1 MTAAAPASPALH
13 RTLVMIGVRD
23 GEAGRAARLIG
34 FAFLMTAALVL
45 VKSAQRGIFLA
56 SYTRDRIPDAFMVS
70 AAALAATSLAVSA
83 LAPRL
88 GVLRLVAGLLGGV
101 GALLITAWVALAG
114 GARWVPFPL
123 YVVGEVVCGV
133 LLVQG
138 WGLITEALDV
148 RSARRLLPLIGAGAG
163 LAWVLGGLG
172 TSVLAA
178 AIGTPGLLV
187 VATAFLAAAGGVLA
201 AIGRRDL
208 ARHTAAPPVGG
219 GPLARIADGAR
230 FVVGEP
236 LLRLLAA
243 ISVLDLLIEQL
254 VDFQLFAIAQERF
267 ARPQEIAGFMG
278 QIYALTGVVTVVAP
292 LVITGRLLARFGST
306 RCLFAAPAWAL
317 AMSAV
322 VLSAPALTPIV
333 ALAAGDRMLKQALSA
348 PGRAQMQAPL
358 PAWRR
363 AQAGALI
370 RGVLAPLAYVGGA
383 AALKLVPAGSLRPT
397 AIAVMALSI
406 GVVAVIVAL
415 RPAYRQALRKS
426 LDRRQLELDG
436 DAPALD
442 AEQVAALAA
451 QVAGDEAQA
460 GFAVTLL
467 ASAPPALA
475 RPALRAACQHPSRRV
490 RAAAV
495 EALAGLRGAGD
506 ADLIART
513 LDGAGDD
520 DLERACLRALA
531 SLEHDGAVRDV
542 VRRYHDDDHPRVR
555 ALARASLARAEAAGL
570 GSLQWATGSA
580 AQVLTTGGVPRASRV
595 GRFLEL
601 LDDPRPE
608 VRAAAAWATGE
619 VRTGEVVIYGALQH
633 LLDDPV
639 PAVRHEA
646 LRAAG
651 RLGLPPYLPRIVQA
665 LADPADRGVAI
676 EACAGFHDQLAPT
689 LARQVTAASVV
700 AVTGLAAALGR
711 GHGPRGDAV
720 LDRLLDHPHPAV
732 RYRAA
737 VALATRHHGAVS
749 VERLAALLAPEVAR
763 ASQLRALI
771 AALDRPFLR
780 GELAARLR
788 QCEKRGLAVL
798 ALAADPALCRL
809 AEGRLREADPRTR
822 AQAIELI
829 ETAAPR
835 ALAAPAVALLEAT
848 APAPAE
854 PLAAL
859 LALDDAWLRQA
870 AALELPATRALPTWL
885 EDEAMLPLVEIVNL
899 LRAVPLFGELSAEDL
914 LQIARSVS
922 HRPLPAGGV
931 LFRKGEPGDAMYVVA
946 RGRVRVADGD
956 RELALLG
963 RGELIGE
970 LALLDGEARSADAT
984 AVDDSAMLGLA
995 AADVDE
1001 LLDRRP
1007 EIGREVIRVLVR
1019 RLRAANLR

>member
-1 MTAAAPASPALH
+1 MRS
-13 RTLVMIGVRD
+13 RTLALIGVRD
-23 GEAGRAARLIG
+23 DEAGRAGRLLA
-34 FAFLMTAALVL
+34 FAFLLTSALVL

-56 SYTRDRIPDAFMVS
+56 SYGRDRIPDAFMVS
-70 AAALAATSLAVSA
+70 AAALATTSLAVSA
-83 LAPRL
+83 LAPRF
-88 GVLRLVAGLLGGV
+88 GVARLVAGLLGGA
-101 GALLITAWVALAG
+101 GALLIGAWAALAS

-138 WGLITEALDV
+138 WGVITEALDV

-163 LAWVLGGLG
+163 AAWVLGGLG
-172 TSVLAA
+172 ISVLAA
-178 AIGTPGLLV
+178 AIGTPGLLLAA
-187 VATAFLAAAGGVLA
+187 VALLAAAGVALA

-208 ARHTAAPPVGG
+208 TRHAAAPRTAG
-219 GPLARIADGAR
+219 GPLAQIGDAAR

-243 ISVLDLLIEQL
+243 IGVLDLLVEQL
-254 VDFQLFAIAQERF
+254 IDFQLFAIAQQRF
-267 ARPQEIAGFMG
+267 AHPQAIAGFMG
-278 QIYALTGVVTVVAP
+278 HIYAVTGLVTVIAP

-317 AMSAV
+317 AVSAI
-322 VLSAPALTPIV
+322 VLAGPALAPIV
-333 ALAAGDRMLKQALSA
+333 ALAAGDRMLKQALSS

-370 RGVLAPLAYVGGA
+370 RGVLAPLAYIGGA

-397 AIAVMALSI
+397 AAAVIVLSL
-406 GVVAVIVAL
+406 GVVAVIVGL

-426 LDRRQLELDG
+426 LDRRQLALDG

-442 AEQVAALAA
+442 AEQAAALAA

-460 GFAVTLL
+460 SFAVTLL
-467 ASAPPALA
+467 ASAPPAVA
-475 RPALRAACQHPSRRV
+475 RPALRAACQHPSPRV
-490 RAAAV
+490 RAAAI
-495 EALAGLRGAGD
+495 EALAGFRDAGD
-506 ADLIART
+506 AELIAAT

-531 SLEHDGAVRDV
+531 SLEHDVAVRDV
-542 VRRYHDDDHPRVR
+542 VRRHQDDAHPRVR

-570 GSLQWATGSA
+570 GSLQWAAGSA
-580 AQVLTTGGVPRASRV
+580 AHVLTTGGVPRASRV

-639 PAVRHEA
+639 AAVRHEA

-651 RLGLPPYLPRIVQA
+651 RLGLPPYLPRVAQA
-665 LADPADRGVAI
+665 LADPADRAVAI
-676 EACAGFHDQLAPT
+676 EACAGFHDQLAST
-689 LARQVTAASVV
+689 LARQLAAAPVI
-700 AVTGLAAALGR
+700 ALTGLAAALER
-711 GHGPRGDAV
+711 GAGPRGDAA
-720 LDRLLDHPHPAV
+720 LDRLLDHAHPAI

-737 VALATRHHGAVS
+737 RALAIRHHGALPGP
-749 VERLAALLAPEVAR
+749 RIAALLDVEVAR
-763 ASQLRALI
+763 ATALRALI
-771 AALDRPFLR
+771 GALAHPFLR
-780 GELAARLR
+780 GELQGRLR

-798 ALAADPALCRL
+798 ALTADPALCRL
-809 AEGRLREADPRTR
+809 AEHRLRDGAPRTR

-829 ETAAPR
+829 ETAAPG
-835 ALAAPAVALLEAT
+835 ALAPAAVALLEAA
-848 APAPAE
+848 APPPDD
-854 PLAAL
+854 PLRAL
-859 LALDDAWLRQA
+859 VALDDPWLRQA
-870 AALELPATRALPTWL
+870 AALELPAARTLPTWQ

-899 LRAVPLFGELSAEDL
+899 LRAVPLFRELSAEDL
-914 LQIARSVS
+914 LQVARAVS
-922 HRPLPAGGV
+922 HRELAAGGV
-931 LFRKGEPGDAMYVVA
+931 LFRKDEPGDVMYVVA

-956 RELALLG
+956 RELAVLG
-963 RGELIGE
+963 RGERLGE
-970 LALLDGEARSADAT
+970 LALLDGEPRSADDT
-984 AVDDSAMLGLA
+984 ALEDSALLGLA
-995 AADVDE
+995 AADVAE
-1001 LLDRRP
+1001 ILDRRP